1 MTSWIKSTNQKKR
14 IFKNLEEVNTIQ
26 VVSPLSP
33 IYNICY
39 IPYLFDYN
47 EKRLSN
53 IIKEFCIMK
62 LYNVKKIVNV
72 YKPYY
77 KNNVPAAGLGDY
89 IRGSIFLYQYCKIA
103 NIDFDM
109 NMNYHGINY
118 ILDNTYYSIKTY

>member
-26 VVSPLSP
+26 IVSPPLPDP

-47 EKRLSN
+47 EGRRLSN

-62 LYNVKKIVNV
+62 LYNVYKHIISYYIVSNC
-72 YKPYY
+72 
-77 KNNVPAAGLGDY
+77 
-89 IRGSIFLYQYCKIA
+89 I
-103 NIDFDM
+103 
-109 NMNYHGINY
+109 
-118 ILDNTYYSIKTY
+118 